1 MEHVSKTYSIGLA
14 RKRDLKSTMR
24 QTFFQFG
31 IQKEELHVLED
42 INLQVFEG
50 DVLGI
55 VGANGSGKTTLLKML
70 ARVSAP
76 TTGRILIRGSLSAM
90 LEVRIGFHPDLTG
103 LENIFLYGALMGMKR
118 PHIKACLESII
129 DFSGLEKFMMTPVK
143 RYSSG
148 CARWL
153 VRIHAQ
159 AVAIHLPADILI
171 LDEVLNFI
179 DIEFQEKCVA
189 MLNEFKAQGRTMIFV
204 GHQFS
209 MMESLCTRGIF
220 VDKGHIA
227 TNGTIHEAI
236 NAYEAAYSHM

>member
-1 MEHVSKTYSIGLA
+1 MDHVSKTYSIGLA

-24 QTFFQFG
+24 QTLFQFG

-42 INLQVFEG
+42 INLEVMEG

-76 TTGRILIRGSLSAM
+76 TRGRILIRGSLSAM

-118 PHIKACLESII
+118 PHIKACLDSII

-148 CARWL
+148 MYVKLAF
-153 VRIHAQ
+153 

-179 DIEFQEKCVA
+179 DIEFQEKCVEK
-189 MLNEFKAQGRTMIFV
+189 LNEFKAQGRTMIFV

-220 VDKGHIA
+220 VDKGSIA
-227 TNGTIHEAI
+227 CNGTIHEAI
-236 NAYEAAYSHM
+236 HAYQTAYSHQ

>member
-118 PHIKACLESII
+118 PHIRACLESII

-148 CARWL
+148 MYVKLAF
-153 VRIHAQ
+153 

-179 DIEFQEKCVA
+179 DIEFQEKCVEK
-189 MLNEFKAQGRTMIFV
+189 LNEFKAQGRTMIFV